1 MVSDDDLLY
10 HYTALESFLSI
21 VDKGELWASHIRYL
35 NDTSE
40 QRLMW
45 DHVRARIKARLDA
58 ADENER
64 ARLLQ
69 FQSLASS
76 PWVLDIYLLCFS
88 KDGGDRLSQWRGYG
102 GSGGVAIGFDNGQLK
117 KRCSAFTTAISHNQ
131 PLPMGLAFLNDVK
144 YIEPSGDERSSA
156 IIDAFLNNPN
166 PTEHETR
173 FSQEETFSRRISLSS
188 SSLKHKAF
196 DEEREWK
203 VAIFDVPKDSVLFRT
218 RKSMVVPCVRFDLGR
233 GKPIWLLIRKIIVGP
248 SPHQAETIAA
258 IKKRLDDQTVVVG
271 SWIPYRDW

>member
-76 PWVLDIYLLCFS
+76 PRVLDIYLLCFS

-233 GKPIWLLIRKIIVGP
+233 GKPIWPLIRKIIVGP